1 MQRSLVKSA
10 LPLRGPGP
18 ALPDLLARTTFL
30 SWFDPSC
37 IHQRVSEQNLHM
49 STFAT
54 FPICAPRH
62 GKLRRLVCSDLQ
74 TCHGRPVCATELRS
88 LTATTGNP
96 DPPHAFVNPIR
107 IREPSGSSPTR
118 ELQSRAR
125 SGARKS
131 SQSELETMLWTADP
145 QGRTNRSGRTKTART
160 ETTIL
165 IPTAHI
171 PHAHLGPAVR
181 AQHLK
186 RLRTSHKRMARA
198 GGTHIRKYW
207 TPDLPCRTI
216 YVGVRHTV
224 ICIPA
229 AIFCSTRPRRC
240 KYTKSNP
247 GCAPT

>member
-1 MQRSLVKSA
+1 
-10 LPLRGPGP
+10 
-18 ALPDLLARTTFL
+18 
-30 SWFDPSC
+30 
-37 IHQRVSEQNLHM
+37 M

-171 PHAHLGPAVR
+171 PHAHVGPATEARSSSTDKHRPPNSPARQGPPHATASLTHNIWR
-181 AQHLK
+181 AV
-186 RLRTSHKRMARA
+186 
-198 GGTHIRKYW
+198 Y
-207 TPDLPCRTI
+207 
-216 YVGVRHTV
+216 
-224 ICIPA
+224 
-229 AIFCSTRPRRC
+229 TRIL
-240 KYTKSNP
+240 
-247 GCAPT
+247 GA